1 MAGPESERDAE
12 ARRILKRLENEQQ
25 SDGGLLSRT
34 ASRVEKHLSGAD
46 ADPSDKIEVW
56 GTRIGRAIAFLALAA
71 AIAYL
76 IIYLAQ

>member
-34 ASRVEKHLSGAD
+34 ASRVGNHLSGAD
-46 ADPSDKIEVW
+46 ADASDKIEVW

-76 IIYLAQ
+76 IVYLAQ